1 MRVLGGTWINEKLMA
16 RRVTRRSALGGLV
29 ASGAIGIAGARVI
42 YSDDDYDRLLEE
54 QIRPLADDPDTAE
67 FVRYA
72 TLAANS
78 HNTQAWRF
86 RAGAQG
92 IDILPDLTRRT
103 PVVDPN
109 DHHLYASIGCAAENL
124 SIAAK
129 ARGRSGEVQSRA
141 GGESSHLHVGLGS
154 GPREETPLFGAIPQR
169 QCTRA
174 VYDSA
179 AVGHDVLTRLDA
191 ASRIGG
197 VEPVFVMDVRRR
209 DQILDLIIAGNSA
222 QLDDP
227 AFVHELKSWLRFNE
241 RAAAASRDGLFSAA
255 SGNPRLPSW
264 VGPMMFDLFITKD
277 GEHARLAEQV
287 RSSSGLIAF
296 IAPSDDRAGWA
307 AAGRAY
313 QRFALQATVDGLK
326 HAFVNQAVEVPD
338 VRRELRSLL
347 GTGER
352 RPSLLVRFG
361 FGSAMPRS
369 LRRSVRDVLETS

>member
-1 MRVLGGTWINEKLMA
+1 MTRV
-16 RRVTRRSALGGLV
+16 VTRRAVIGGLV
-29 ASGAIGIAGARVI
+29 ATGGAGIAGAFFI
-42 YSDDDYDRLLEE
+42 TNASDYERLLEV

-67 FVRYA
+67 LVRYA
-72 TLAANS
+72 ALAANS

-103 PVVDPN
+103 PVVDPD

-129 ARGRSGEVQSRA
+129 ARGRSGEVQYLAGEECSR
-141 GGESSHLHVGLGS
+141 LHVTLGAAT
-154 GPREETPLFGAIPQR
+154 REDTDLCAAIPQR

-174 VYDSA
+174 TYDRAPVSN
-179 AVGHDVLTRLDA
+179 DVLARLDA
-191 ASRIGG
+191 AARIGG
-197 VEPVFVMDVRRR
+197 VEPVFVMDVQRR
-209 DQILDLIIAGNSA
+209 DRILELVIAGSTE
-222 QLDDP
+222 QLNDP
-227 AFVHELKSWLRFNE
+227 AFVLELKSWLRFNE

-255 SGNPRLPSW
+255 SGNPRLPTW
-264 VGPMMFDLFITKD
+264 IGPKLFDFFFTKD
-277 GEHARLAEQV
+277 VENAKLAEQM
-287 RSSSGLIAF
+287 RSSPGLIAF

-326 HAFVNQAVEVPD
+326 HAFINQAVEVPD

-347 GTGER
+347 GAGER

-361 FGSAMPRS
+361 FGPPMPRS
-369 LRRSVRDVLETS
+369 LRRSVQDVLVTS

>member
-1 MRVLGGTWINEKLMA
+1 VAGG
-16 RRVTRRSALGGLV
+16 V
-29 ASGAIGIAGARVI
+29 GIAGTYLTSSA
-42 YSDDDYDRLLEE
+42 DDYDRLLAD

-67 FVRYA
+67 LVRYA
-72 TLAANS
+72 TLAASS

-103 PVVDPN
+103 PVVDPD

-129 ARGRSGEVQSRA
+129 ARGRSGEVHYLAGAERSR
-141 GGESSHLHVGLGS
+141 LHVALS
-154 GPREETPLFGAIPQR
+154 AAPREETALFRAIPQR
-169 QCTRA
+169 QSART
-174 VYDSA
+174 VYDRTP
-179 AVGHDVLTRLDA
+179 VGNHVLARLDA
-191 ASRIGG
+191 VSRIGG
-197 VEPVFVMDVRRR
+197 IEPVFVMDVPRR
-209 DQILDLIIAGNSA
+209 DQILDLVIAGNSA

-227 AFVHELKSWLRFNE
+227 AFVSELKSWLRFNE
-241 RAAAASRDGLFSAA
+241 RAAVASRDGLFSAA

-264 VGPMMFDLFITKD
+264 IGPMMFDFFITKD
-277 GEHARLAEQV
+277 GENAKLAEQV
-287 RSSSGLIAF
+287 RSSSGLVAF
-296 IAPSDDRAGWA
+296 LAPNDDRAGWT

-361 FGSAMPRS
+361 FGPPMPRS
-369 LRRSVRDVLETS
+369 LRRSVRDVLVTS

>member
-1 MRVLGGTWINEKLMA
+1 MTRRAVLGGLA
-16 RRVTRRSALGGLV
+16 AAGGV
-29 ASGAIGIAGARVI
+29 GIAGT
-42 YSDDDYDRLLEE
+42 YLTSSSDEYDRLLED
-54 QIRPLADDPDTAE
+54 QIRPLADDPDAAE
-67 FVRYA
+67 LVRYA

-86 RAGAQG
+86 RVGAQG

-103 PVVDPN
+103 PVVDPD

-129 ARGRSGEVQSRA
+129 ARGRSGEVHYLA
-141 GGESSHLHVGLGS
+141 GGESSRLHVALGAA
-154 GPREETPLFGAIPQR
+154 PRVDTQLFRAIPHR

-174 VYDSA
+174 VYDRGA
-179 AVGHDVLTRLDA
+179 GGKDVLARLDA
-191 ASRIGG
+191 VSRIEG
-197 VEPVFVMDVRRR
+197 VEPVFVMDREQR

-227 AFVHELKSWLRFNE
+227 AFMSELKSWLRFNE
-241 RAAAASRDGLFSAA
+241 RAAAASRDGLLSAA

-264 VGPMMFDLFITKD
+264 IGPMMFDLFITKD
-277 GEHARLAEQV
+277 GENAKLAEQV
-287 RSSSGLIAF
+287 RSSSGLVAF
-296 IAPSDDRAGWA
+296 IAPSNDRAGWT

-338 VRRELRSLL
+338 ARRELRSLL

-361 FGSAMPRS
+361 FGPPMPRS
-369 LRRSVRDVLETS
+369 LRRSVRDVLVTS

>member
-1 MRVLGGTWINEKLMA
+1 MTRRAVLGGLA
-16 RRVTRRSALGGLV
+16 AAGGV
-29 ASGAIGIAGARVI
+29 GIAGT
-42 YSDDDYDRLLEE
+42 YLTSSSDEYDRLLED

-67 FVRYA
+67 LVRYA
-72 TLAANS
+72 TLAASS

-103 PVVDPN
+103 PVVDPD

-129 ARGRSGEVQSRA
+129 ARGRSGEVQFI
-141 GGESSHLHVGLGS
+141 GGDHTNRLHVALS
-154 GPREETPLFGAIPQR
+154 AAPRNETALFLAIPLR

-174 VYDSA
+174 VYDRA
-179 AVGHDVLTRLDA
+179 PVGPDVLARLEA
-191 ASRIGG
+191 ASRVGG
-197 VEPVFVMDVRRR
+197 VEPVFVMDVERREEV
-209 DQILDLIIAGNSA
+209 LDLLIAGNSA

-227 AFVHELKSWLRFNE
+227 AFTSELKSWLRFNE
-241 RAAAASRDGLFSAA
+241 SAAAAARDGLFSAS
-255 SGNPRLPSW
+255 SGNPLFPSW
-264 VGPMMFDLFITKD
+264 IGPLMFDLFITKD
-277 GEHARLAEQV
+277 GENAKLAGQV
-287 RSSSGLIAF
+287 RSSPGLVAF
-296 IAPSDDRAGWA
+296 IAPSDNRAGWA

-361 FGSAMPRS
+361 FGPPMPRS
-369 LRRSVRDVLETS
+369 LRRSVRDVLVTS